1 MKTFEKLISGDSVY
15 IRTVNSENHTVQLSK
30 HTIKSVKAENGNLTE
45 FVIEGSDDF
54 YLLKSEVCKSI
65 FWTNKNSY
73 IYSDKISLLFDL
85 DDEKQHYIN
94 RIDDMI
100 ENIGIM
106 R

>member
-15 IRTVNSENHTVQLSK
+15 IRAVNSENHTVQLSK
-30 HTIKSVKAENGNLTE
+30 HIIKSVKAENGNLTE
-45 FVIEGSDDF
+45 FIIEGSDDI

-73 IYSDKISLLFDL
+73 IYADKISLLFDL